1 MNNLN
6 ISDLYQQLSLKVD
19 TLKFSWPVEIVYN
32 PLNYAW
38 HGFTQYNDLYS
49 HGQKRVVFL
58 GMNPGPWGMAQT
70 GVPFGEINAVRN
82 FLHIGSINVISP
94 DKQHFKYPVRGLEC
108 PKSEVSG
115 KRLWGLFRER
125 FGTAESFFQE
135 HFVLNYCPLLFIA
148 RTENGNFRNYTPDR
162 IRQDESMRLFELC
175 DLCLIKTLEVLRPQ
189 YVVGIGNFAYN
200 RAKKALIGMN
210 VSISKILHPSP
221 ASPAA
226 NKNWAEKVTQQLI
239 QSGVWQ

>member
-1 MNNLN
+1 MKNLN
-6 ISDLYQQLSLKVD
+6 ISDFYQQLSLEID
-19 TLKFSWPVEIVYN
+19 ALKFSWPVEFVYN
-32 PLNYAW
+32 PLSYAW

-70 GVPFGEINAVRN
+70 GIPFGEVNAVRN
-82 FLHIGSINVISP
+82 FLRINSINITSP
-94 DKQHFKYPVRGLEC
+94 GNQNFKYPVRGLEC
-108 PKSEVSG
+108 TKSEVSG
-115 KRLWGLFRER
+115 KRLWGLFSQRY
-125 FGTAESFFQE
+125 GSAENFFQE

-148 RTENGNFRNYTPDR
+148 RTDNGNFRNYTPDR

-175 DLCLIKTLEVLRPQ
+175 DLCLIETIKILRPQ
-189 YVVGIGNFAYN
+189 YVVGIGNFAFKQ
-200 RAKKALIGMN
+200 AKKALIGLN
-210 VSISKILHPSP
+210 VNITKILHPSP

-226 NKNWAEKVTQQLI
+226 NKNWAEKATQQLI

>member
-38 HGFTQYNDLYS
+38 HGFTKYNEMYS

-70 GVPFGEINAVRN
+70 GVPFGEVNAVRK
-82 FLHIGSINVISP
+82 FLRIDSINITSP
-94 DKQHFKYPVRGLEC
+94 GKQHFKYPVKGLEC
-108 PKSEVSG
+108 TKSEVSG
-115 KRLWGLFRER
+115 RRLWGLFRER
-125 FGTAESFFQE
+125 FGTAENFFRE

-148 RTENGNFRNYTPDR
+148 RTENGNLRNYTPDR

-175 DLCLIKTLEVLRPQ
+175 DLCLIETIKILMPQ
-189 YVVGIGNFAYN
+189 YVIGIGNFAYN
-200 RAKKALIGMN
+200 RAKKALVGMN
-210 VSISKILHPSP
+210 VNISKILHPSP

-226 NKNWAEKVTQQLI
+226 NKNWAEKATQQLI

>member
-6 ISDLYQQLSLKVD
+6 ISDFYHKLSVEID
-19 TLKFSWPVEIVYN
+19 ALKFSWPVEIVYN

-82 FLHIGSINVISP
+82 FLHIDSINVISP
-94 DKQHFKYPVRGLEC
+94 DNQHFKYPVRGLEC

-175 DLCLIKTLEVLRPQ
+175 DLCLIKTLEVLRPE

-226 NKNWAEKVTQQLI
+226 NKNWAEKATQQLI